1 MRAKFFQF
9 TPIPLM
15 VLCLYCCLIIS
26 CSKSDSPIK
35 KDAPGA
41 NQTAGH
47 ISGMGAS
54 HDALIGDAF
63 VFSNNVEIK
72 GGIKAVDFIY
82 PGSGYCQVVGSGAFV
97 LVSMEFVN
105 KTDKDTLLVFP
116 AGLTFESTSTEDQNG
131 MLIQNTQ
138 VSLTKGGTCNTLF
151 YAYCTNEHRSGS
163 SIESKYAFGP
173 ICNAAPIREL
183 IDLLKN
189 KKVNLDP
196 GEAPSIL
203 GPIGVIQDCLWKITD
218 GEGLSA
224 DDKRAIQALEDK

>member
-1 MRAKFFQF
+1 MRTKFFHF

-15 VLCLYCCLIIS
+15 VLCLYCCLIVS

-54 HDALIGDAF
+54 HEALIGDAF

-105 KTDKDTLLVFP
+105 KTGKDTLLVFP

-131 MLIQNTQ
+131 MLIQHIQ
-138 VSLTKGGTCNTLF
+138 VRLTKGGTCNTLF

-163 SIESKYAFGP
+163 SNESKYAFGP
-173 ICNAAPIREL
+173 ICNAAPVREL

-203 GPIGVIQDCLWKITD
+203 GPIGVIQDWLWKITD